1 MGQNEGAQDLAPQ
14 TVDYVTSAVK
24 AIVGAAPFVGSLLV
38 EIAGVVI
45 PNQRMDRIAR
55 FAQALEARLSE
66 LEQDVIRSQLTNES
80 FTDLMEEGLRQAAQS
95 LSEDRRAHIAAIV
108 SNSLNTE
115 EISYVESKHLLRIL
129 GELNDIEVIRLGR
142 YMFDISGSGEAYW
155 EKHRE
160 ILAPVGAT
168 FDSSQQEIDRN
179 TLQSSYDEH
188 LARLG
193 LLGTRYKIDS
203 RTKQPEFDSRTG
215 GQTVRGH
222 ELSGLGRLFCRQ
234 IGLSEEEPGHKQI
247 E

>member
-1 MGQNEGAQDLAPQ
+1 MSQDEGAHDLAPQ
-14 TVDYVTSAVK
+14 TADYVTSAVK
-24 AIVGAAPFVGSLLV
+24 AVVGAAPFVGSLLV

-55 FAQALEARLSE
+55 FAQELEVRLSE
-66 LEQDVIRSQLTNES
+66 LEQDIVRAQLTNEN
-80 FTDLMEEGLRQAAQS
+80 FTDLVEEGLRQAAQS
-95 LSEDRRAHIAAIV
+95 LSDDRREHIASLV

-129 GELNDIEVIRLGR
+129 GELNDIEIIRLGR
-142 YMFDISGSGEAYW
+142 YLFDISGSGNAYW

-168 FDSSQQEIDRN
+168 FDSSQQEIDRD
-179 TLQSSYDEH
+179 TLQVSYDEH

-193 LLGTRYKIDS
+193 LLRTHYKIDS
-203 RTKQPEFDSRTG
+203 RTKLPEFDSRTG
-215 GQTVRGH
+215 AQAVRGH

-234 IGLSEEEPGHKQI
+234 IELSEEEPGRQAD
-247 E
+247 